1 MARGVSQPRK
11 KNRGDSM
18 AQTYQPGDK
27 VVVVSGP
34 DAERSATVVDNYR
47 NVYGDDLTD
56 GALVRF
62 DDDKPSNDPVNGQRG
77 LEREFGSAHLRR
89 A

>member
-1 MARGVSQPRK
+1 MS
-11 KNRGDSM
+11 
-18 AQTYQPGDK
+18 QTYQPGDK

-34 DAERSATVVDNYR
+34 DEGRAATVVDNYEGI
-47 NVYGDDLTD
+47 YGDDLID

-62 DDDKPSNDPVNGQRG
+62 NDAKSSNDPAAGQRG
-77 LEREFGSAHLRR
+77 VGREFRSTLLRP